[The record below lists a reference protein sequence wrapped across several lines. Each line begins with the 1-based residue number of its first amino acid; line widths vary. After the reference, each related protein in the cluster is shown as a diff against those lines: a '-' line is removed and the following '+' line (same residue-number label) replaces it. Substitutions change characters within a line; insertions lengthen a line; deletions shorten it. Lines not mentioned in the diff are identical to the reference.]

1 MKKRTEG
8 VLEIIDEVE
17 VTTTA
22 GEVQGVDTK
31 NTVPWNQMKIH
42 PHPALV
48 IVSDQLYTL
57 SFVMLAVL
65 LLKWLKCGDRITVT
79 FDILT
84 LQQSPES

>member
-22 GEVQGVDTK
+22 GEVQAVDTE
-31 NTVPWNQMKIH
+31 NAVPWTQMKIH
-42 PHPALV
+42 PLPAWV

-57 SFVMLAVL
+57 PFVMLAVVAQMGWSVEI
-65 LLKWLKCGDRITVT
+65 K
-79 FDILT
+79 
-84 LQQSPES
+84 